1 MSLYAESKAYLLAK
15 LKEAGVKSKPYT
27 AMKRLEKSQESH
39 VSAVIFDKETLSR
52 NGSKK
57 IYRNQQGA
65 QKKRW
70 KVFDRELAFAV
81 IIGDYSD
88 DTVEALFEKFLESLD
103 RGIWVDGNFVPI
115 GVEDAEWADEE
126 DSILKAR
133 VAVRVMITFSGG
145 FYKDTDFGPLTHVEI
160 ITVQK
165 NNGKEEPVNG

>member
-1 MSLYAESKAYLLAK
+1 MSLYAESKEYLLAK

-27 AMKRLEKSQESH
+27 TLKRLEKSQESH
-39 VSAVIFDKETLSR
+39 VSAVIFDKETITR

-57 IYRNQQGA
+57 IYRDQQGA

-70 KVFDRELAFAV
+70 KVFNRDLAFAV

-88 DTVEALFEKFLESLD
+88 DTVEALFEKFLASLD
-103 RGIWVDGNFVPI
+103 RGIWVNGDFVPI
-115 GVEDAEWADEE
+115 EVEDAEWADEE

-133 VAVRVMITFSGG
+133 VAVRVMVIFSGG
-145 FYKDTDFGPLTHVEI
+145 FYRDTDFGPLTHVEI
-160 ITVQK
+160 TTVQK

>member
-15 LKEAGVKSKPYT
+15 LKAAGVKSKPFT

-39 VSAVIFDKETLSR
+39 VSAVIFDKEILSR

-57 IYRNQQGA
+57 LYRDQQGA
-65 QKKRW
+65 KKKRR
-70 KVFDRELAFAV
+70 KLFNRDLAFAV

-88 DTVEALFEKFLESLD
+88 DTVEAIFEKFLESLD

-115 GVEDAEWADEE
+115 EVEAAEWADEE

-133 VAVRVMITFSGG
+133 VAVRVMVIFSGG
-145 FYKDTDFGPLTHVEI
+145 LYRDTDFGPLTHVEI
-160 ITVQK
+160 EAIEK
-165 NNGKEEPVNG
+165 NNGKEPVNG